1 MKLRYFLQCIMKF
14 YPLITEAIL
23 HNALSFAK
31 QHVEISDK
39 DIRIIKHCRKLL
51 LYHENEAWKKKN
63 SDNCFDVTMSSY
75 DGREVCELVGTL
87 VLSTLANSIR
97 KENSGLYRDDGLIP
111 MRNENG
117 QKKEIIRK
125 EVTKIFKYIGFKIEI
140 KTNFK
145 VVEFLG
151 ITFNLSNGTYK
162 PYRKLNDNL

>member
-1 MKLRYFLQCIMKF
+1 MPFRKISTPRKSDE
-14 YPLITEAIL
+14 ITVFFAVYHEILSLNNGAIL
-23 HNALSFAK
+23 YNALSFTK

-63 SDNCFDVTMSSY
+63 SDNCFNVTMSSY

-87 VLSTLANSIR
+87 VLSTLANSIW

-117 QKKEIIRK
+117 QKKDRIRK
-125 EVTKIFKYIGFKIEI
+125 EVTKIFK
-140 KTNFK
+140 
-145 VVEFLG
+145 
-151 ITFNLSNGTYK
+151 
-162 PYRKLNDNL
+162 